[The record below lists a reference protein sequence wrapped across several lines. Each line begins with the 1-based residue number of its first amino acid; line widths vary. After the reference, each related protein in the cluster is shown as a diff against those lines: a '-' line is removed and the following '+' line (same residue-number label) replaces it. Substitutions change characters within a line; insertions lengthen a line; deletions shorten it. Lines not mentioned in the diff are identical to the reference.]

1 MLPVSLTFAGAFALI
16 NLWLAFRVS
25 AIRMS
30 AKVVVGDGDLPA
42 LRARMRAQAN
52 FVEYTPF
59 VMILI
64 GLIEIGG
71 GSKTW
76 LWAIGI
82 VYAVGRISHAFGMDK
97 PTMPN
102 PMRAAGALAT
112 WIVLLGLAVWA
123 IRIGSTYHPETV
135 HYL

>member
-25 AIRMS
+25 AVRMR
-30 AKVVVGDGDLPA
+30 AKVMTGHGDSPA
-42 LRARMRAQAN
+42 LLARMRAQAN

-64 GLIEIGG
+64 ALIEIVG

-76 LWAIGI
+76 LWGIGI
-82 VYAVGRISHAFGMDK
+82 VYTVGRIAHAFGMDRQ
-97 PTMPN
+97 TMPN
-102 PMRAAGALAT
+102 PARAAGALVT
-112 WIVLLGLAVWA
+112 WAVLLGLAVWA
-123 IRIGSTYHPETV
+123 IWLGNTMHAETV

>member
-25 AIRMS
+25 ATRMRS
-30 AKVVVGDGDLPA
+30 KVMIGDGDNPG

-52 FVEYTPF
+52 FIEYTPF

-64 GLIEIGG
+64 ALIEIVGG
-71 GSKTW
+71 ARTW

-82 VYAVGRISHAFGMDK
+82 VYVLGRIAHAFGMDK
-97 PTMPN
+97 QTMPN
-102 PMRAAGALAT
+102 PLRAGGAIVT
-112 WIVLLGLAVWA
+112 WLILLGLAIWA
-123 IRIGSTYHPETV
+123 IWLGGTTHVEAVR
-135 HYL
+135 YL

>member
-25 AIRMS
+25 AVRRRARVS
-30 AKVVVGDGDLPA
+30 VGDGDNPA
-42 LRARMRAQAN
+42 LLGRMRAQAN

-59 VMILI
+59 VIILI
-64 GLIEIGG
+64 ALIEIVG

-82 VYAVGRISHAFGMDK
+82 VYALGRIAHAFGMDRQ
-97 PTMPN
+97 TIPN
-102 PMRAAGALAT
+102 PLRAGGALVT
-112 WIVLLGLAVWA
+112 WGVLLGLAVWA
-123 IRIGSTYHPETV
+123 IWLGSTMHVETV